1 MLNSYYDNANQ
12 KAKVVMLYGWLAY
25 DVFLTGLIVYTTMVL
40 QIHTFATT
48 LDAVEKFIL
57 FLCTI
62 AFAGYRIYIL
72 HLDAEKKKL
81 DNQQQKDEMKE
92 KEAEAGLRLFHKK
105 GGRSVPFLISFV

>member
-1 MLNSYYDNANQ
+1 MLSVNHGHAN
-12 KAKVVMLYGWLAY
+12 KTKVVDMFGWIAY
-25 DVFLTGLIVYTTMVL
+25 DISYVGLTIYTWMVL

-48 LDAVEKFIL
+48 LDSVEKFLL

-62 AFAGYRIYIL
+62 AFGGYRIYIL

-92 KEAEAGLRLFHKK
+92 KRLKR
-105 GGRSVPFLISFV
+105 G

>member
-1 MLNSYYDNANQ
+1 MFSDYYDNANHKKQ
-12 KAKVVMLYGWLAY
+12 AKVIRFYSWLAY
-25 DVFLTGLIVYTTMVL
+25 DVFLAGLISYNWVVL
-40 QIHTFATT
+40 QVSFVTT

-62 AFAGYRIYIL
+62 MFAGYRIYIL

-92 KEAEAGLRLFHKK
+92 KKLKRG
-105 GGRSVPFLISFV
+105 